1 MTETAF
7 PDEKLW
13 NRPFCHCTAPT
24 IMANVPKRQ
33 DFRKSWYLMPLSR
46 PSKLNCT
53 EASAQTLL
61 LLAWLSIWD
70 IKHRFSGSL
79 CQTQLPDQPSRTS
92 LRISD
97 LGCRISHIN
106 QIACSTVQFQD
117 DMSKRSSEWK
127 THFWGSS
134 VPFWKVLFLPKIL
147 SGCKLLKNG

>member
-33 DFRKSWYLMPLSR
+33 DFRKSWHLMPLSS

-97 LGCRISHIN
+97 FGCRISHID
-106 QIACSTVQFQD
+106 QIACSTVHNFK
-117 DMSKRSSEWK
+117 MIWAKEALNEKPISGAARF
-127 THFWGSS
+127 HFEKCYSY
-134 VPFWKVLFLPKIL
+134 
-147 SGCKLLKNG
+147 LKS